1 MPKYTGKYVQF
12 AFPISAYH
20 PEALQV
26 GFTERELQRE
36 YSRLRDIA
44 QKRLKRLG
52 ASEFRDSNA
61 YRYNKDRF
69 ITIREISNKDEL
81 SHLLS
86 DIARFLT
93 ASTSTVTGQKE
104 YRRKSVESLQE
115 GGIKS
120 INEENFKQMT
130 DVLQWASVFKEYDP
144 SALVRMMNEA
154 IEIGLDLDQ
163 VLYDLSNIYDS
174 WIHTGS
180 LDAYINGEW
189 DE

>member
-20 PEALQV
+20 PETLQE
-26 GFTERELQRE
+26 GYTERELQRE
-36 YSRLRDIA
+36 YRRLRDVA

-52 ASEFRDSNA
+52 ASEFRDTA
-61 YRYNKDRF
+61 AFRYNEGRF
-69 ITIREISNKDEL
+69 IPTREISDTDEL
-81 SHLLS
+81 S
-86 DIARFLT
+86 DISKFLT

-115 GGIKS
+115 GGLKS
-120 INEENFKQMT
+120 INEGNFKQMT
-130 DVLQWASVFKEYDP
+130 DVLQWASAFKEYDP

-154 IEIGLDLDQ
+154 IEKGLDLDE
-163 VLYDLSNIYDS
+163 VLYNLSDMYDA
-174 WIHTGS
+174 WTNTGS

>member
-20 PEALQV
+20 PEALQE
-26 GFTERELQRE
+26 GYTERELRRE
-36 YSRLRDIA
+36 YSRLRDVA

-52 ASEFRDSNA
+52 ASEFRDTA
-61 YRYNKDRF
+61 AFRYNESRF
-69 ITIREISNKDEL
+69 IPTREISDKDEL

-86 DIARFLT
+86 DISKFLT

-115 GGIKS
+115 GGLKS
-120 INEENFKQMT
+120 INEGNFKQMT
-130 DVLQWASVFKEYDP
+130 DVLQWASAFKEYDP

-154 IEIGLDLDQ
+154 IEKGLDLDE
-163 VLYDLSNIYDS
+163 VLYNLSDMYDA
-174 WIHTGS
+174 WTNTGS